1 MAGVEGTDIMLSLW
15 WGGWLGALELR
26 ELEGLLPV

>member
-26 ELEGLLPV
+26 RFEG